1 MTDLILDCDHY
12 LLYLFSSNVRLSKLV
27 ASCNSAVIETCY
39 IFRCHYFLC
48 IGVYHYCYANLT
60 KKNDIMLIIKF

>member
-12 LLYLFSSNVRLSKLV
+12 WWIDLLYLLFSLNVRLSKLV

-39 IFRCHYFLC
+39 FVVINFLC
-48 IGVYHYCYANLT
+48 IGVYHYCYAN
-60 KKNDIMLIIKF
+60 